1 MHGLVVDNLCALK
14 PLNTDERICHI
25 NGSACQS
32 VISYTY
38 KLKAGLVGYARMGM
52 FLRKAF

>member
-1 MHGLVVDNLCALK
+1 MDNLCALK

-38 KLKAGLVGYARMGM
+38 KLKAGLVGYARIGM